1 MVCFLC
7 ALSTTAEIEHRLS
20 TRMSGCGRE
29 SEEFSLSLGSEE
41 PLVSKPGASAF
52 CKVTSASLQF
62 DTAIREKI
70 RFAVTR
76 RVGLDHVKQKVAN
89 R

>member
-1 MVCFLC
+1 MC
-7 ALSTTAEIEHRLS
+7 ALATTSEIENRLA

-52 CKVTSASLQF
+52 CQVTSASLQF

>member
-1 MVCFLC
+1 MC
-7 ALSTTAEIEHRLS
+7 ASSTTAEIEHRLA